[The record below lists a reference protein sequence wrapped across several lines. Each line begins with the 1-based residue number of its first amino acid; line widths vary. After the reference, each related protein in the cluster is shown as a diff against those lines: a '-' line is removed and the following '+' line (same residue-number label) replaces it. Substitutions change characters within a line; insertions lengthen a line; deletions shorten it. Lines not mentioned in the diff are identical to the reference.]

1 MQYTLK
7 MHASRDLTSRFAL
20 YDGSGDLIY
29 NRNYTL
35 EPTLTELPES
45 LRTQTGVL
53 LYRLSQ
59 VIDKVLTYVSPGDN
73 LILETSS
80 STVHRLLWYDGY
92 DDRYTKFLRER
103 VLPKVNLSPAS
114 IEVSLNKKLKASNF
128 PQTRLATE
136 ALDVPIGEAL
146 SLL

>member
-80 STVHRLLWYDGY
+80 SIVHRLLWYDGY

-114 IEVSLNKKLKASNF
+114 IEVSLNKKLKAANF
-128 PQTRLATE
+128 PRTRLATE